1 MRSLLKPSMCAL
13 FVACLI
19 STFFTRADA
28 QQVTSTEDVAHDSK
42 TANLRTSEPAN
53 ARKFEELSVNE
64 KLQRMEKLIE
74 SQQQEVKELRAL
86 VERIAAAEKNAAQI
100 PTSEAHVDTAAPLN
114 TVVATGTLSSE
125 KKAEEVSKDW
135 FNRIK
140 VSGDVRFRFETF
152 RNQGFD
158 SPVEV
163 PSRNRLRVRARLE
176 LKTEDCKSI
185 DGPCFDFGL
194 KLATGS
200 FTDNISTNQTLT
212 DFYERKPFALERA
225 FVKFTWKFDAPW
237 KLELTA
243 GKFEP
248 TFRRA
253 QLVWDDDVNVEGI
266 SEALSFSQKRKLYGV
281 KLVAFQLPFGEVPAG
296 KDGMLYGAQLQ
307 TDWTLGEKTK
317 ADVNVGYYSW
327 NHADQVLFGLGAA
340 TTQVNGGISNSAAV
354 TGGQN
359 GALGTTNRI
368 IRDPIT
374 GNPVGFV
381 ANFNLLDVLGNY
393 VWRASDETPVKFTF
407 DYVRNLSQR
416 IDNENN
422 GCWAGIEV
430 HRTKCNWKGGRW
442 LKKDDSSC
450 DELSTPGDLLLG
462 YTFARIQQDA
472 VLVPFNFSDILASN
486 SRAHMLTFAYV
497 PRNSV
502 VLQWTGIFSQRANK
516 VFLLSPVNRW
526 LNRMQ
531 FDVIYKFK

>member
-1 MRSLLKPSMCAL
+1 MKSLMKPTMSAL
-13 FVACLI
+13 FVVCLA
-19 STFFTRADA
+19 STFLTEAIA
-28 QQVTSTEDVAHDSK
+28 QQQVNNRDALAVDNK
-42 TANLRTSEPAN
+42 TANATKS
-53 ARKFEELSVNE
+53 EELRVGE
-64 KLQRMEKLIE
+64 KLLRMERLLE
-74 SQQQEVKELRAL
+74 LQQQEIKELRAL
-86 VERIAAAEKNAAQI
+86 VERIAAADKNAPQM
-100 PTSEAHVDTAAPLN
+100 PTPEAPVDRAAPLN
-114 TVVATGTLSSE
+114 TVVSTGTLSSE
-125 KKAEEVSKDW
+125 EKNAEEVSKDW

-140 VSGDVRFRFETF
+140 ASGDVRFRLETF

-158 SPVEV
+158 SPLEV

-194 KLATGS
+194 KLATGT

-253 QLVWDDDVNVEGI
+253 QMVWDDDINVEGI
-266 SEALSFSQKRKLYGV
+266 SEALSFTQKRKLYGV

-296 KDGMLYGAQLQ
+296 KDGMLYGGQLQ
-307 TDWTLGEKTK
+307 TDWTVGEKTT

-368 IRDPIT
+368 IRDPVT

-381 ANFNLLDVLGNY
+381 ANFNLFDVLGNY
-393 VWRASDETPVKFTF
+393 VWRASEETPVKFTF
-407 DYVRNLSQR
+407 DYVRNLSRR
-416 IDNENN
+416 INDEKN
-422 GCWAGIEV
+422 GYWAGIEV
-430 HRTKCNWKGGRW
+430 HRTKCIWKSGRW

-450 DELSTPGDLLLG
+450 DDLSAQGDLLLG
-462 YTFARIQQDA
+462 YTFTRIQQDA

-497 PRNSV
+497 PRNGV
-502 VLQWTGIFSQRANK
+502 VLQWTGLFSQRANK
-516 VFLLSPVNRW
+516 IFPVSPVNRW